1 MTETA
6 TPAAEPDYDPV
17 LIERLAAAIEGER
30 VADGSWATLELP
42 EARDIVRLVLDALP
56 WPKPDQG
63 SAITVAHA
71 DGPTSIE
78 WGTHRT
84 AIIVQPDVLEGWVAQ
99 MNEVRRER
107 ARAVAE
113 VAEAEAEIERLRGLY
128 AAADEYGDR
137 HVIDMSAD
145 GYVIAHPLSCRA
157 TGLFACPFNAA
168 AMELDGPTEIGR
180 FAVTLDGIGDLVIGE
195 RIVKEESHR
204 PQPDTALCA
213 APHVSPD
220 CSAGKCGGCSGDAWC
235 DTHDDHAP
243 CACSCHRDTPAA
255 TATGGDA
262 S

>member
-63 SAITVAHA
+63 SAIAVAHA

-99 MNEVRRER
+99 MDEVRRER

-113 VAEAEAEIERLRGLY
+113 VAEAEAEVERLRG
-128 AAADEYGDR
+128 
-137 HVIDMSAD
+137 I
-145 GYVIAHPLSCRA
+145 IA
-157 TGLFACPFNAA
+157 F
-168 AMELDGPTEIGR
+168 
-180 FAVTLDGIGDLVIGE
+180 
-195 RIVKEESHR
+195 EESQR
-204 PQPDTALCA
+204 PKLRPPICVA
-213 APHVSPD
+213 AHNSPD
-220 CSAGKCGGCSGDAWC
+220 CSAGKCGGCTGDAWC

-243 CACSCHRDTPAA
+243 CACACHRDAPGA